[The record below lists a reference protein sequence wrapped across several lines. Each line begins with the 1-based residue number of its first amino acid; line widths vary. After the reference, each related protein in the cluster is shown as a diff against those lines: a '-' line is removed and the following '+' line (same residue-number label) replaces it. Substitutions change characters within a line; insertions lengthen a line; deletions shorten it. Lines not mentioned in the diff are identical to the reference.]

1 MNILLSTHSA
11 LEGTLINRSKKIH
24 LKKGENM
31 CENEHCKSENC
42 SCEPCEC
49 TAEQQCDCE

>member
-1 MNILLSTHSA
+1 MDILLSTQSA
-11 LEGTLINRSKKIH
+11 TEGILINRDRKNH

-42 SCEPCEC
+42 SCDPCEC
-49 TAEQQCDCE
+49 TVEQQCDCE